1 MNTLLL
7 ESSTI
12 VDGEAVISGRQ
23 HQHLTEVQKVVV
35 GDRLRVGE
43 INGQLGSALIT
54 ATDEHR
60 TSLSLSLTEAPPLPI
75 PLTLV
80 LALPR
85 PKMLRRILQ
94 TVAAMG
100 VKKIH
105 LINASRVEKSYW
117 QSPML
122 EPDAIRQ
129 QLILGLEQARD
140 SQLPEFQ
147 LHPLFKPF
155 VEDQLPALAEGQ
167 LALVAHPYTE
177 DRCPVEIAQPA
188 MLAVGPE
195 GGFIPYEI
203 TKLHS
208 CGFQSVH
215 IGSRILRVETAIPAL
230 LSRLFPL

>member
-12 VDGEAVISGRQ
+12 VGNEAVISGRQ
-23 HQHLTEVQKVVV
+23 HQHVTEIQRVVV
-35 GDRLRVGE
+35 GDTLRVGE

-54 ATDEHR
+54 AIDEHC
-60 TSLSLSLTEAPPLPI
+60 TCLNLTLTETPPLAI

-129 QLILGLEQARD
+129 QLILGLEQACD
-140 SQLPEFQ
+140 SRLPEFQ

-155 VEDQLPALAEGQ
+155 VEDQLPALAGGQ

-177 DRCPVEIAQPA
+177 DRCPVEIAQAA

-203 TKLHS
+203 NKLHS
-208 CGFQSVH
+208 CGFKSVH

>member
-12 VDGEAVISGRQ
+12 VGNEAVISGRQ
-23 HQHLTEVQKVVV
+23 HQHVTEIQRVVV
-35 GDRLRVGE
+35 GDTLRVGE

-54 ATDEHR
+54 AIDEHC
-60 TSLSLSLTEAPPLPI
+60 TCLNLTLTETPPLPI

-129 QLILGLEQARD
+129 QLILGLEQACD
-140 SQLPEFQ
+140 SRLPEFQ

-155 VEDQLPALAEGQ
+155 VEDQLPALAGGQ

-177 DRCPVEIAQPA
+177 DRCPVEIAQAA

-203 TKLHS
+203 NKLHS
-208 CGFQSVH
+208 CGFKSVH